1 MISVNFSHE
10 LDKAKAEVES
20 RHREQIPY
28 ATMLALNRT
37 ADAARV
43 AVRQEMARVFD
54 RPTPF
59 TLASTRTKY
68 ATKAKLV
75 AEVALKDEGNKGGG
89 NAAVRIE
96 PQLVGGPRRYKRME
110 GALRRAGLLGNSEM
124 ALPGQAAELDAYGN
138 MSRGQIVQIL
148 AWFQAFPETGTRQNM
163 TREKKS
169 KMAAGRVGKRYAVR
183 YYYKRDGKGRGIY
196 KATQTGFGS
205 AIQPVLMFVRPA
217 TYKRRLDMPGAV
229 RRTVQREFV
238 QWFRD
243 ALKDAIRT
251 AR

>member
-1 MISVNFSHE
+1 MISFSVQAD
-10 LDKAKAEVES
+10 LGRVAKEVE
-20 RHREQIPY
+20 RKHREQIPY

-68 ATKAKLV
+68 ATRAKLV

-110 GALRRAGLLGNSEM
+110 GALRRAGLLGNAEM

-169 KMAAGRVGKRYAVR
+169 KMAAGRAGKRYGVR

-217 TYKRRLDMPGAV
+217 TYKRRFDMPGTV
-229 RRTVQREFV
+229 SRTVSREFKA
-238 QWFRD
+238 WFKD
-243 ALKDAIRT
+243 ALADAMRN